1 MADIFPAE
9 WKLVVEFRPT
19 LAGQRQRAW
28 SMPWAAGG
36 SLGLH
41 AALVVLL
48 VLLLPAM
55 PPPLLPKEQ
64 TVTVEIL
71 SADQL
76 AAVTAPPPVAKAPAP
91 EPLAASRPSAP
102 AEPAPLPGRM
112 IRAEHFFSAATLA
125 DPRSKR
131 AREALRQL
139 ASGER
144 VIQLCNLEA
153 LEQVHR
159 WKPEL
164 KPDYLMAYAM
174 AGAKLSENAVEAD
187 GAAFRSQQHWYNIK
201 FKCQVTPDLATVA
214 AFEFLVGDEIP
225 KSQWASHDLLLD
237 DGPDD

>member
-9 WKLVVEFRPT
+9 WKLVVEFRPA
-19 LAGQRQRAW
+19 LAGRRQPAW

-41 AALVVLL
+41 AAIAALL
-48 VLLLPAM
+48 VLLLPAI
-55 PPPLLPKEQ
+55 PPLLLPKEQ
-64 TVTVEIL
+64 TVAVEIL

-76 AAVTAPPPVAKAPAP
+76 AAVTAPPVAKAPP

-102 AEPAPLPGRM
+102 AEPAPKPGAM

-153 LEQVHR
+153 LEQIHR

-174 AGAKLSENAVEAD
+174 AGAKLSEDAVEAD

-201 FKCQVTPDLATVA
+201 FKCQVAPDLATVA

>member
-9 WKLVVEFRPT
+9 WKLVVDFRPA
-19 LAGQRQRAW
+19 LAGQRQRAR

-41 AALVVLL
+41 AAIVVLL

-55 PPPLLPKEQ
+55 PPLLLPKEP
-64 TVTVEIL
+64 TVMVEIL

-76 AAVTAPPPVAKAPAP
+76 AAATTPPPIAKAPP
-91 EPLAASRPSAP
+91 EPLAASRPSGP
-102 AEPAPLPGRM
+102 AEPTPQPGAM

-159 WKPEL
+159 WKPEFQ
-164 KPDYLMAYAM
+164 PDYLMAYAM

-187 GAAFRSQQHWYNIK
+187 GAAFRSKRHWYKIK

-225 KSQWASHDLLLD
+225 RSQWASHDLLLD